1 MRPVSW
7 RAEQKR
13 GQDDAVFDT
22 NGSITDNTSLGD
34 LDTPVTEDHR
44 YAPSAALWKQ
54 GASQFAELPYDMVF
68 TEQYSVRCA
77 QVAAYHFLGF
87 PEQSDEDQ
95 PQRPRSSRAA

>member
-13 GQDDAVFDT
+13 SQDDAVFDT

-44 YAPSAALWKQ
+44 YAPSLSGGRARGGSWRILFLAGIAGGLR
-54 GASQFAELPYDMVF
+54 
-68 TEQYSVRCA
+68 SVVGH
-77 QVAAYHFLGF
+77 VAA
-87 PEQSDEDQ
+87 
-95 PQRPRSSRAA
+95 